1 MGIPRD
7 VITPAAY
14 LKSVD
19 KAFELP
25 LLTDTYNEI
34 SKLAGP
40 ISPYVETVKNI
51 ATPYMEKLSP
61 MVESGFSTIKSTAEE
76 NIVHK
81 LPEGTAD
88 NIKSKLDSAK
98 EQVASAVD
106 NLDTLVCQ
114 GLDQLTTRVPA
125 LKENTTELVETTKG
139 TAVSYF
145 GFAQEYVASFGIS
158 QIALKLGDKGIQIT
172 ADVLELTGLDG
183 TKPVKPVVN
192 GIKNVRRHA
201 RAVRR
206 AGAKLAGIK
215 AAKTIGEAS
224 VVGAVAEVFGLNFF
238 LSVVGLQL
246 VPANIL
252 QKSTTAEL
260 DTTTEEEETVDKLSD
275 EQIAGYKSDE
285 DPDYVPSGATEESA
299 DDDSDAE
306 EKMEEVVDELTEE
319 VEKLKEV
326 VNEVVETTEKLVE
339 EVELKMEDIV
349 EEAEVVVEKTEDTVE
364 EVVEDIKELIEEIEV
379 VGKTENVV
387 EDEGVAE
394 KTEDT
399 VEEVVEDIEELIE
412 EIEEVVAGKTENVVE
427 EAVDVKKVEDV
438 VETVTETIED
448 TVKLAV
454 EIEDVENI
462 SDVEEA
468 DLAEDLD

>member
-1 MGIPRD
+1 MGIAGLRIHGDNHLYCQLKCPLTSSSSTTMAPVEVDTIPRD

-98 EQVASAVD
+98 EQAASAVD

-158 QIALKLGDKGIQIT
+158 QIALKLGDKGLQIT
-172 ADVLELTGLDG
+172 TDVLELTGLEG

-260 DTTTEEEETVDKLSD
+260 DTTEEEEETVDKLSD

-299 DDDSDAE
+299 DDDSDAD
-306 EKMEEVVDELTEE
+306 EKVEEVVEDLTEE

-326 VNEVVETTEKLVE
+326 VNEVIETTENVVE

-349 EEAEVVVEKTEDTVE
+349 EEVEGVVEKAEDTVGRLSR
-364 EVVEDIKELIEEIEV
+364 IS
-379 VGKTENVV
+379 EN
-387 EDEGVAE
+387 
-394 KTEDT
+394 
-399 VEEVVEDIEELIE
+399 
-412 EIEEVVAGKTENVVE
+412 
-427 EAVDVKKVEDV
+427 
-438 VETVTETIED
+438 
-448 TVKLAV
+448 
-454 EIEDVENI
+454 
-462 SDVEEA
+462 
-468 DLAEDLD
+468 

>member
-158 QIALKLGDKGIQIT
+158 QIALK
-172 ADVLELTGLDG
+172 
-183 TKPVKPVVN
+183 PVVN

-260 DTTTEEEETVDKLSD
+260 DTTEEEEETVDKLSD

-306 EKMEEVVDELTEE
+306 EKVEEVVEDLTEE

-326 VNEVVETTEKLVE
+326 VNEVIETTENVVE

-349 EEAEVVVEKTEDTVE
+349 EEVE
-364 EVVEDIKELIEEIEV
+364 E
-379 VGKTENVV
+379 N
-387 EDEGVAE
+387 
-394 KTEDT
+394 

-427 EAVDVKKVEDV
+427 EAVEEVGDVKKVEDV
-438 VETVTETIED
+438 VELVTETI
-448 TVKLAV
+448 KPAV

-468 DLAEDLD
+468 DLA

>member
-1 MGIPRD
+1 MG
-7 VITPAAY
+7 
-14 LKSVD
+14 
-19 KAFELP
+19 
-25 LLTDTYNEI
+25 
-34 SKLAGP
+34 
-40 ISPYVETVKNI
+40 
-51 ATPYMEKLSP
+51 
-61 MVESGFSTIKSTAEE
+61 
-76 NIVHK
+76 
-81 LPEGTAD
+81 
-88 NIKSKLDSAK
+88 
-98 EQVASAVD
+98 
-106 NLDTLVCQ
+106 
-114 GLDQLTTRVPA
+114 
-125 LKENTTELVETTKG
+125 
-139 TAVSYF
+139 
-145 GFAQEYVASFGIS
+145 
-158 QIALKLGDKGIQIT
+158 
-172 ADVLELTGLDG
+172 
-183 TKPVKPVVN
+183 
-192 GIKNVRRHA
+192 NVRRHA

-260 DTTTEEEETVDKLSD
+260 DTTIEEEETVDKLSD
-275 EQIAGYKSDE
+275 EQIAGYKSEE

-306 EKMEEVVDELTEE
+306 EKMEEVVEDLTEE
-319 VEKLKEV
+319 VEKLKEA

-349 EEAEVVVEKTEDTVE
+349 EEAEVVVE
-364 EVVEDIKELIEEIEV
+364 
-379 VGKTENVV
+379 
-387 EDEGVAE
+387 
-394 KTEDT
+394 
-399 VEEVVEDIEELIE
+399 EVVEDIEELIE

-427 EAVDVKKVEDV
+427 EAVEEVGDVKKVEDV
-438 VETVTETIED
+438 VELVTETIED

-454 EIEDVENI
+454 EIENI

>member
-1 MGIPRD
+1 MG
-7 VITPAAY
+7 
-14 LKSVD
+14 
-19 KAFELP
+19 
-25 LLTDTYNEI
+25 
-34 SKLAGP
+34 
-40 ISPYVETVKNI
+40 
-51 ATPYMEKLSP
+51 
-61 MVESGFSTIKSTAEE
+61 
-76 NIVHK
+76 
-81 LPEGTAD
+81 
-88 NIKSKLDSAK
+88 
-98 EQVASAVD
+98 
-106 NLDTLVCQ
+106 

-145 GFAQEYVASFGIS
+145 EFAQEYVASFGIS
-158 QIALKLGDKGIQIT
+158 QIALKLSDRGLQVATDGLK
-172 ADVLELTGLDG
+172 ATGLG
-183 TKPVKPVVN
+183 KAKPIKPVVN

-260 DTTTEEEETVDKLSD
+260 DTTEEEEETVDKLSD

-306 EKMEEVVDELTEE
+306 EKVEEVVEELTEE

-326 VNEVVETTEKLVE
+326 VNEVIETTKNVVE

-349 EEAEVVVEKTEDTVE
+349 EEVEGVVEKTEDTVE
-364 EVVEDIKELIEEIEV
+364 EVVEDIGELIEEIEV
-379 VGKTENVV
+379 VAGKTEEN
-387 EDEGVAE
+387 
-394 KTEDT
+394 

-427 EAVDVKKVEDV
+427 EAVEEVGDVKKVEDV
-438 VETVTETIED
+438 VELVTETIED
-448 TVKLAV
+448 TGKPAV
-454 EIEDVENI
+454 EIENI

>member
-1 MGIPRD
+1 MG
-7 VITPAAY
+7 
-14 LKSVD
+14 
-19 KAFELP
+19 
-25 LLTDTYNEI
+25 
-34 SKLAGP
+34 
-40 ISPYVETVKNI
+40 
-51 ATPYMEKLSP
+51 
-61 MVESGFSTIKSTAEE
+61 
-76 NIVHK
+76 
-81 LPEGTAD
+81 
-88 NIKSKLDSAK
+88 
-98 EQVASAVD
+98 
-106 NLDTLVCQ
+106 

-158 QIALKLGDKGIQIT
+158 QIALKLGDKGLQIT
-172 ADVLELTGLDG
+172 TDVLELTGLEG
-183 TKPVKPVVN
+183 TRPVKPVVN

-224 VVGAVAEVFGLNFF
+224 VVGAVAEGFGLNFF

-260 DTTTEEEETVDKLSD
+260 DTTMDEETVDKLSD
-275 EQIAGYKSDE
+275 EQIAGYKSEE

-306 EKMEEVVDELTEE
+306 EKMEEVV
-319 VEKLKEV
+319 
-326 VNEVVETTEKLVE
+326 
-339 EVELKMEDIV
+339 
-349 EEAEVVVEKTEDTVE
+349 
-364 EVVEDIKELIEEIEV
+364 EDIKELIEEIEVV

-394 KTEDT
+394 ETEDT

-448 TVKLAV
+448 TVKPAV

>member
-1 MGIPRD
+1 MG
-7 VITPAAY
+7 
-14 LKSVD
+14 
-19 KAFELP
+19 
-25 LLTDTYNEI
+25 
-34 SKLAGP
+34 
-40 ISPYVETVKNI
+40 
-51 ATPYMEKLSP
+51 
-61 MVESGFSTIKSTAEE
+61 
-76 NIVHK
+76 
-81 LPEGTAD
+81 
-88 NIKSKLDSAK
+88 
-98 EQVASAVD
+98 
-106 NLDTLVCQ
+106 

-158 QIALKLGDKGIQIT
+158 QIALKLGDKGLQIT
-172 ADVLELTGLDG
+172 TDVLELTGLEG

-260 DTTTEEEETVDKLSD
+260 DTTIEEEETVDKLSD
-275 EQIAGYKSDE
+275 EQFAGYKSEE

-306 EKMEEVVDELTEE
+306 EKMEEVVEDLTEE

-394 KTEDT
+394 KTEDI

-448 TVKLAV
+448 TVKPAV

-462 SDVEEA
+462 SVEEA

>member
-1 MGIPRD
+1 MG
-7 VITPAAY
+7 
-14 LKSVD
+14 
-19 KAFELP
+19 
-25 LLTDTYNEI
+25 
-34 SKLAGP
+34 
-40 ISPYVETVKNI
+40 
-51 ATPYMEKLSP
+51 
-61 MVESGFSTIKSTAEE
+61 
-76 NIVHK
+76 
-81 LPEGTAD
+81 
-88 NIKSKLDSAK
+88 
-98 EQVASAVD
+98 
-106 NLDTLVCQ
+106 

-125 LKENTTELVETTKG
+125 LKENTTELVETTKD

-145 GFAQEYVASFGIS
+145 EFAQEYVASFGIF
-158 QIALKLGDKGIQIT
+158 QIALKLGDKGLQIT
-172 ADVLELTGLDG
+172 ADVLELTGLEE

-252 QKSTTAEL
+252 QKSITAEL
-260 DTTTEEEETVDKLSD
+260 DTTMEEETVDKLSD
-275 EQIAGYKSDE
+275 EQIAGYKSEE

-306 EKMEEVVDELTEE
+306 EKMEEVVEDLTEE

-349 EEAEVVVEKTEDTVE
+349 EEA
-364 EVVEDIKELIEEIEV
+364 
-379 VGKTENVV
+379 
-387 EDEGVAE
+387 
-394 KTEDT
+394 
-399 VEEVVEDIEELIE
+399 VEDIEELIE

-427 EAVDVKKVEDV
+427 EAVD
-438 VETVTETIED
+438 
-448 TVKLAV
+448 
-454 EIEDVENI
+454 
-462 SDVEEA
+462 
-468 DLAEDLD
+468 

>member
-1 MGIPRD
+1 MG
-7 VITPAAY
+7 
-14 LKSVD
+14 
-19 KAFELP
+19 
-25 LLTDTYNEI
+25 
-34 SKLAGP
+34 
-40 ISPYVETVKNI
+40 
-51 ATPYMEKLSP
+51 
-61 MVESGFSTIKSTAEE
+61 STAEE
-76 NIVHK
+76 NIVPK

-88 NIKSKLDSAK
+88 NIMSKLDSAK
-98 EQVASAVD
+98 EQVVSAVD
-106 NLDTLVCQ
+106 NLDTFVCQ

-125 LKENTTELVETTKG
+125 LKENTTELVETTKD

-145 GFAQEYVASFGIS
+145 EFAQEYVASFGIS
-158 QIALKLGDKGIQIT
+158 QIALKLGDKGLQIT
-172 ADVLELTGLDG
+172 ADVLELSGLEE

-260 DTTTEEEETVDKLSD
+260 DTTMDEEETVDKLSD
-275 EQIAGYKSDE
+275 EQIAGYKSEE

-306 EKMEEVVDELTEE
+306 EKMEEVVEDLTDE

-349 EEAEVVVEKTEDTVE
+349 EEVEGVVQKTEDTIE

-379 VGKTENVV
+379 
-387 EDEGVAE
+387 
-394 KTEDT
+394 
-399 VEEVVEDIEELIE
+399 
-412 EIEEVVAGKTENVVE
+412 VVAGKTENVVE

-448 TVKLAV
+448 SVKPAV

>member
-1 MGIPRD
+1 MG
-7 VITPAAY
+7 
-14 LKSVD
+14 
-19 KAFELP
+19 
-25 LLTDTYNEI
+25 
-34 SKLAGP
+34 
-40 ISPYVETVKNI
+40 
-51 ATPYMEKLSP
+51 
-61 MVESGFSTIKSTAEE
+61 
-76 NIVHK
+76 
-81 LPEGTAD
+81 
-88 NIKSKLDSAK
+88 
-98 EQVASAVD
+98 
-106 NLDTLVCQ
+106 

-158 QIALKLGDKGIQIT
+158 QIALKLGDKGLQIT
-172 ADVLELTGLDG
+172 TDVLDLTGLEG

-260 DTTTEEEETVDKLSD
+260 DTTEEEEETVDKLSD

-306 EKMEEVVDELTEE
+306 E
-319 VEKLKEV
+319 
-326 VNEVVETTEKLVE
+326 
-339 EVELKMEDIV
+339 
-349 EEAEVVVEKTEDTVE
+349 TVE
-364 EVVEDIKELIEEIEV
+364 EVVEDIGELIEEIEV
-379 VGKTENVV
+379 VAGKTEEN
-387 EDEGVAE
+387 
-394 KTEDT
+394 

-427 EAVDVKKVEDV
+427 EAVEEVGDVKKVEDV
-438 VETVTETIED
+438 VELVTETIED
-448 TVKLAV
+448 TVKPAV
-454 EIEDVENI
+454 EIENI

-468 DLAEDLD
+468 

>member
-25 LLTDTYNEI
+25 LVTDTYNEI
-34 SKLAGP
+34 SKFAGP
-40 ISPYVETVKNI
+40 ISPCVETVKNI
-51 ATPYMEKLSP
+51 ATPYVEKISP
-61 MVESGFSTIKSTAEE
+61 MVESGFITIKSTAEE

-158 QIALKLGDKGIQIT
+158 QIALK
-172 ADVLELTGLDG
+172 
-183 TKPVKPVVN
+183 PVVN

-215 AAKTIGEAS
+215 AAKTFGEAS

-260 DTTTEEEETVDKLSD
+260 DTTEEEEETVDKLSD

-306 EKMEEVVDELTEE
+306 EKVEEVVEDLTEE

-326 VNEVVETTEKLVE
+326 VNEVIETTENVVE

-349 EEAEVVVEKTEDTVE
+349 EEVEGVVEKTEDTVE
-364 EVVEDIKELIEEIEV
+364 EVVEDI
-379 VGKTENVV
+379 G
-387 EDEGVAE
+387 
-394 KTEDT
+394 
-399 VEEVVEDIEELIE
+399 ELIE
-412 EIEEVVAGKTENVVE
+412 EIEEVVGGKTENVVE
-427 EAVDVKKVEDV
+427 EAVEEVGDVKKVEDV
-438 VETVTETIED
+438 VELVTETIED
-448 TVKLAV
+448 TVKPAV
-454 EIEDVENI
+454 EIENI

>member
-1 MGIPRD
+1 MG
-7 VITPAAY
+7 
-14 LKSVD
+14 
-19 KAFELP
+19 
-25 LLTDTYNEI
+25 
-34 SKLAGP
+34 
-40 ISPYVETVKNI
+40 
-51 ATPYMEKLSP
+51 
-61 MVESGFSTIKSTAEE
+61 STAEE
-76 NIVHK
+76 NIVPK

-88 NIKSKLDSAK
+88 NIMSKLDSAK
-98 EQVASAVD
+98 EQVVSAVD
-106 NLDTLVCQ
+106 NLDTFVCQ

-125 LKENTTELVETTKG
+125 LKENTTELVETTKD

-145 GFAQEYVASFGIS
+145 EFAQEYVASFGIS
-158 QIALKLGDKGIQIT
+158 QIALKLGDKGLQIT
-172 ADVLELTGLDG
+172 ADVLELSGLEE

-252 QKSTTAEL
+252 RKSTTAEL

-306 EKMEEVVDELTEE
+306 EKMEEVVDDLTEE
-319 VEKLKEV
+319 VKELQEV
-326 VNEVVETTEKLVE
+326 VNEVVETTKNVVE
-339 EVELKMEDIV
+339 EVELKMKDIV
-349 EEAEVVVEKTEDTVE
+349 EEAEGVIEKTEDTVE
-364 EVVEDIKELIEEIEV
+364 EVVEDIKELIEEIE
-379 VGKTENVV
+379 
-387 EDEGVAE
+387 
-394 KTEDT
+394 
-399 VEEVVEDIEELIE
+399 
-412 EIEEVVAGKTENVVE
+412 EVVAGKTENVVE
-427 EAVDVKKVEDV
+427 EAVEEVGDVKKVEDV
-438 VETVTETIED
+438 VELVTETIED
-448 TVKLAV
+448 TVKPAV
-454 EIEDVENI
+454 EIENI
-462 SDVEEA
+462 SDVE
-468 DLAEDLD
+468 

>member
-1 MGIPRD
+1 MGIAGLRIHGDNHLYCQLKYPLARSSSITMAPVELDTIPRD
-7 VITPAAY
+7 VITPTAY

-25 LLTDTYNEI
+25 LVTDTYNEI

-51 ATPYMEKLSP
+51 ATPYVEKISP
-61 MVESGFSTIKSTAEE
+61 MVESGFITIKSTAEE
-76 NIVHK
+76 NIVSK

-114 GLDQLTTRVPA
+114 GFDQLTTRVPA
-125 LKENTTELVETTKG
+125 LKENTTELVETTKD

-145 GFAQEYVASFGIS
+145 EFAQEYVASFGIS
-158 QIALKLGDKGIQIT
+158 QIALKLGDKGLQIT
-172 ADVLELTGLDG
+172 ADVLELSGLEE

-260 DTTTEEEETVDKLSD
+260 DTTMEEETVDKLSD
-275 EQIAGYKSDE
+275 EQIAGYKSEE

-306 EKMEEVVDELTEE
+306 EKMEEVVEDLTEE

-349 EEAEVVVEKTEDTVE
+349 EEAEGVIEKTEDTVE
-364 EVVEDIKELIEEIEV
+364 EVVEDIKELIEEIE
-379 VGKTENVV
+379 
-387 EDEGVAE
+387 
-394 KTEDT
+394 
-399 VEEVVEDIEELIE
+399 
-412 EIEEVVAGKTENVVE
+412 EVVAGKTENVVE
-427 EAVDVKKVEDV
+427 EAVEEVGDVKKVEDV
-438 VETVTETIED
+438 VETVTETI
-448 TVKLAV
+448 KPAV

>member
-1 MGIPRD
+1 MG
-7 VITPAAY
+7 
-14 LKSVD
+14 
-19 KAFELP
+19 
-25 LLTDTYNEI
+25 
-34 SKLAGP
+34 
-40 ISPYVETVKNI
+40 
-51 ATPYMEKLSP
+51 
-61 MVESGFSTIKSTAEE
+61 
-76 NIVHK
+76 
-81 LPEGTAD
+81 
-88 NIKSKLDSAK
+88 
-98 EQVASAVD
+98 
-106 NLDTLVCQ
+106 

-125 LKENTTELVETTKG
+125 LKENTTELVETTKD

-145 GFAQEYVASFGIS
+145 EFAQEYVASFGIS
-158 QIALKLGDKGIQIT
+158 QISLKLGDKGLQIT
-172 ADVLELTGLDG
+172 ADVLELTGLEE

-260 DTTTEEEETVDKLSD
+260 DTTMEEETVDKLSD
-275 EQIAGYKSDE
+275 EQIAGYKSEE

-306 EKMEEVVDELTEE
+306 EKMEEVVNE
-319 VEKLKEV
+319 VVETTEKLVEE

-364 EVVEDIKELIEEIEV
+364 EVVEDIKELIEEIEVV

-438 VETVTETIED
+438 VETATETIED
-448 TVKLAV
+448 TVKPAV

>member
-1 MGIPRD
+1 MG
-7 VITPAAY
+7 
-14 LKSVD
+14 
-19 KAFELP
+19 
-25 LLTDTYNEI
+25 
-34 SKLAGP
+34 
-40 ISPYVETVKNI
+40 
-51 ATPYMEKLSP
+51 
-61 MVESGFSTIKSTAEE
+61 
-76 NIVHK
+76 
-81 LPEGTAD
+81 
-88 NIKSKLDSAK
+88 
-98 EQVASAVD
+98 
-106 NLDTLVCQ
+106 
-114 GLDQLTTRVPA
+114 
-125 LKENTTELVETTKG
+125 
-139 TAVSYF
+139 
-145 GFAQEYVASFGIS
+145 
-158 QIALKLGDKGIQIT
+158 
-172 ADVLELTGLDG
+172 
-183 TKPVKPVVN
+183 
-192 GIKNVRRHA
+192 KNVRRHA

-260 DTTTEEEETVDKLSD
+260 DTTMEEETVDKLSD
-275 EQIAGYKSDE
+275 EQIAGYKSEE

-306 EKMEEVVDELTEE
+306 EKMEEVVEDLTEE

-326 VNEVVETTEKLVE
+326 VNEVVE
-339 EVELKMEDIV
+339 
-349 EEAEVVVEKTEDTVE
+349 
-364 EVVEDIKELIEEIEV
+364 EVVEDIKELIEEIEVV

-427 EAVDVKKVEDV
+427 EA
-438 VETVTETIED
+438 
-448 TVKLAV
+448 
-454 EIEDVENI
+454 
-462 SDVEEA
+462 
-468 DLAEDLD
+468 